1 MKKMILIGI
10 MALCLLGFAKT
21 NKCVNLR
28 KPDWF
33 IQETMDKQNF
43 KLTLWHLERS
53 GIKYTQTDA
62 INLANLVSR
71 ESDEYKWYV
80 KKDKKYSGTQGFE
93 VLLPGTRAC
102 GIKAEI
108 FDKGV
113 DKVILDDI
121 NSRAKQGHLVLHD

>member
-1 MKKMILIGI
+1 MKKTILIGI
-10 MALCLLGFAKT
+10 MALSLVGFAKT
-21 NKCVNLR
+21 GKCVALK

-33 IQETMDKQNF
+33 IQEVMDKQNF

-80 KKDKKYSGTQGFE
+80 NKDKKYSGAQGFE
-93 VLLPGTRAC
+93 VPLKGTRAC

-108 FDKGV
+108 FEKGV
-113 DKVILDDI
+113 DRVILEDI
-121 NSRAKQGHLVLHD
+121 NKRGNEHPLVLHD

>member
-10 MALCLLGFAKT
+10 LALSLVGYAKT
-21 NKCVNLR
+21 GKCVPLR
-28 KPDWF
+28 KADWF
-33 IQETMDKQNF
+33 IQEVMDKQNF

-80 KKDKKYSGTQGFE
+80 NKDKKYSGTQGFE

-102 GIKAEI
+102 GIRNEI

-121 NSRAKQGHLVLHD
+121 NKRGNEHPLVLHD

>member
-1 MKKMILIGI
+1 MKKMILTGI
-10 MALCLLGFAKT
+10 MALSLLGFAKT
-21 NKCVNLR
+21 SKCVPL
-28 KPDWF
+28 KKAGWF
-33 IQETMDKQNF
+33 IQEVMDKQNF
-43 KLTLWHLERS
+43 KLTLWHLEKS
-53 GIKYTQTDA
+53 GIKYSQGDA

-71 ESDEYKWYV
+71 ESDEYKRYV
-80 KKDKKYSGTQGFE
+80 KKDRTYSGTQGFE

-121 NSRAKQGHLVLHD
+121 NKRGSKTPLVLHD

>member
-10 MALCLLGFAKT
+10 MALSLLGFAKT

>member
-10 MALCLLGFAKT
+10 MALSLVGYAKPG
-21 NKCVNLR
+21 KCVPLR

-33 IQETMDKQNF
+33 IQEVMDKQNF

-53 GIKYTQTDA
+53 GIKYTQADA

-80 KKDKKYSGTQGFE
+80 NKDKKYSGTQGFE
-93 VLLPGTRAC
+93 VLLRGTRAC
-102 GIKAEI
+102 GIRNEI

-121 NSRAKQGHLVLHD
+121 NKRGNEKPLVLHD

>member
-10 MALCLLGFAKT
+10 MALSMTGYAKT

-33 IQETMDKQNF
+33 IQEVMDKQNF
-43 KLTLWHLERS
+43 KLTLWHLEKS
-53 GIKYTQTDA
+53 GIKYSQGDA
-62 INLANLVSR
+62 ISLANLVSR
-71 ESDEYKWYV
+71 ESDEYKRYV

-93 VLLPGTRAC
+93 VLLPGTRGC

-113 DKVILDDI
+113 DRVILDDI
-121 NSRAKQGHLVLHD
+121 NKRGNEKPLVLHD

>member
-10 MALCLLGFAKT
+10 MALSLVGFAKT
-21 NKCVNLR
+21 SKCVNLR

-33 IQETMDKQNF
+33 IQEVMDKQNF

-53 GIKYTQTDA
+53 GIKYTQADA
-62 INLANLVSR
+62 INLASLVSR

-80 KKDKKYSGTQGFE
+80 NKDKKYSGTQGFE

-102 GIKAEI
+102 EI
-108 FDKGV
+108 RNEIYDKGV
-113 DKVILDDI
+113 DRVILEDI
-121 NSRAKQGHLVLHD
+121 NKRGNEHPLVLHD

>member
-1 MKKMILIGI
+1 MILTGI
-10 MALCLLGFAKT
+10 MALSLLGFAKAS
-21 NKCVNLR
+21 KCVNLR

-33 IQETMDKQNF
+33 IQEVMDKQNF

>member
-1 MKKMILIGI
+1 MKKMILTGI
-10 MALCLLGFAKT
+10 LALSLVGFAKT
-21 NKCVNLR
+21 GKCVALK

-33 IQETMDKQNF
+33 IQEVMDKQNF

-80 KKDKKYSGTQGFE
+80 NKDKKYSGTQGFE
-93 VLLPGTRAC
+93 VLLQGTRAC

-108 FDKGV
+108 FEKGV
-113 DKVILDDI
+113 DRVILEDI
-121 NSRAKQGHLVLHD
+121 NKRGNEHPLVLHD

>member
-1 MKKMILIGI
+1 MILTGI
-10 MALCLLGFAKT
+10 LALSLAGYAKT
-21 NKCVNLR
+21 SKCVALK

-33 IQETMDKQNF
+33 IQEVMDKQNF

-53 GIKYTQTDA
+53 GIKYGQTDA

-80 KKDKKYSGTQGFE
+80 NKDKKYSGAQGFE
-93 VLLPGTRAC
+93 VLLRGTRAC
-102 GIKAEI
+102 EIKAEI

-121 NSRAKQGHLVLHD
+121 NKRGNEKPLVLHD

>member
-10 MALCLLGFAKT
+10 MALSMAGYAKES
-21 NKCVNLR
+21 KCVNLK

-33 IQETMDKQNF
+33 IQEVMDKQNF

-93 VLLPGTRAC
+93 VLLQGTRAC

-108 FDKGV
+108 FEKGV
-113 DKVILDDI
+113 DRVILEDI
-121 NSRAKQGHLVLHD
+121 NKRGNEHPLVLHD